1 MRSVCTEDTV
11 EFPALSVLCCPAVT
25 LLWIVGE
32 CEAKDIGEDE
42 VVVDVV
48 DVENNGDDDDDDDVD
63 SDDVEDGT
71 EVVVDLIVV
80 GEESVVVDVFVVVV
94 RDSDVVN
101 DTA

>member
-48 DVENNGDDDDDDDVD
+48 DVENNGDDDDDVD
-63 SDDVEDGT
+63 SDDVENGT

-80 GEESVVVDVFVVVV
+80 GEESVVVVFVVVV
-94 RDSDVVN
+94 RDGDVVN

>member
-25 LLWIVGE
+25 LLWIVGK
-32 CEAKDIGEDE
+32 CEAKEIGEDE

-48 DVENNGDDDDDDDVD
+48 DVENNGDDDDDDVD

-80 GEESVVVDVFVVVV
+80 GRESVVVDVFVVVV
-94 RDSDVVN
+94 RNGDVVN

>member
-11 EFPALSVLCCPAVT
+11 EFPALSVLCCPEVT

-80 GEESVVVDVFVVVV
+80 GRESFVVDVFVVVV
-94 RDSDVVN
+94 RDGDVVN

>member
-11 EFPALSVLCCPAVT
+11 EFPALSVLCCPEVT

-48 DVENNGDDDDDDDVD
+48 DVEKNGDDDDDDDVD
-63 SDDVEDGT
+63 SDDVENGT

-94 RDSDVVN
+94 RDGDVVN

>member
-11 EFPALSVLCCPAVT
+11 EFPALSVLCCPEVT

-48 DVENNGDDDDDDDVD
+48 DVENDGDDDDDDVD

-71 EVVVDLIVV
+71 EVVVDLIAV
-80 GEESVVVDVFVVVV
+80 GGESVVVDVFAVVV
-94 RDSDVVN
+94 RDGDVVN

>member
-1 MRSVCTEDTV
+1 M
-11 EFPALSVLCCPAVT
+11 CCPAVT

-32 CEAKDIGEDE
+32 CEAKEIGEDE

-48 DVENNGDDDDDDDVD
+48 DVDDVFADDDDDDDIE
-63 SDDVEDGT
+63 SDDVEDGK

-80 GEESVVVDVFVVVV
+80 GWESVVVDVFVVV
-94 RDSDVVN
+94 RNGDVVN

>member
-1 MRSVCTEDTV
+1 MRFFCTEDTV

-48 DVENNGDDDDDDDVD
+48 DVENNGDDDDDVD
-63 SDDVEDGT
+63 SDDVENGT

-94 RDSDVVN
+94 RDGDVVN

>member
-32 CEAKDIGEDE
+32 YEAKDIGEDE

-48 DVENNGDDDDDDDVD
+48 DVENNGDDDDDVD
-63 SDDVEDGT
+63 SDDVENGT

-94 RDSDVVN
+94 RDGDVVN

>member
-11 EFPALSVLCCPAVT
+11 EFPALSVLCCPEVT

-48 DVENNGDDDDDDDVD
+48 DVENNGDDDDDVD
-63 SDDVEDGT
+63 SDDVENGT

-94 RDSDVVN
+94 VRNGDVVN

>member
-11 EFPALSVLCCPAVT
+11 EFPALSVLCCPEVT

-48 DVENNGDDDDDDDVD
+48 DVENNGDDDDDVD
-63 SDDVEDGT
+63 SDDVENGT

-94 RDSDVVN
+94 RDGDVVN

>member
-11 EFPALSVLCCPAVT
+11 EFPALSVLCCPEVT

-63 SDDVEDGT
+63 SDDVENGT

-94 RDSDVVN
+94 RDGDVVN

>member
-11 EFPALSVLCCPAVT
+11 EFPALSVLCCPEVT

-80 GEESVVVDVFVVVV
+80 GRESVVVDVFVVVV
-94 RDSDVVN
+94 RNGDVVN
-101 DTA
+101 DTV

>member
-11 EFPALSVLCCPAVT
+11 EFPALSVLCCPEVT

-80 GEESVVVDVFVVVV
+80 GRESVVVDVFVVVV
-94 RDSDVVN
+94 RNGDVVN

>member
-11 EFPALSVLCCPAVT
+11 EFPALSVLCCPEVT

-71 EVVVDLIVV
+71 EVVVDLIAV
-80 GEESVVVDVFVVVV
+80 GGESVVVDVFVVVV
-94 RDSDVVN
+94 RDGDVVN